1 MYGITI
7 NSCHHFYNPYTC
19 ADICRARRVA
29 CHSCKYAYRIGMAD
43 IYAMPGHLIRRLQQI
58 ASSVF
63 ADHTKTL
70 GLDMTSPQF
79 AALSMVADH
88 PKVDQATL
96 AGLIACDRPTI
107 GGVID
112 RLVTKGF
119 VQRHTNPKD
128 RRAKLL
134 MLTDEGQRVLEQL
147 RPVVESAQDAI
158 LPRLT
163 TAEKAE
169 FIRLAAKIAKAGN
182 QHSRVPLHIPERV
195 V

>member
-1 MYGITI
+1 MLII
-7 NSCHHFYNPYTC
+7 FEMS
-19 ADICRARRVA
+19 
-29 CHSCKYAYRIGMAD
+29 D

-58 ASSVF
+58 ATSVF
-63 ADHTKTL
+63 ADHMKTL

-79 AALSMVADH
+79 AALSMIANH

-112 RLVTKGF
+112 RLVAKGF
-119 VQRHTNPKD
+119 VQRHTNPND

-134 MLTDEGQRVLEQL
+134 MLTDEGQRALETM
-147 RPVVESAQDAI
+147 RPVVERAQDAI
-158 LPRLT
+158 LPSLSQ
-163 TAEKAE
+163 AERAE

-182 QHSRVPLHIPERV
+182 QHSRVPLHVPEHIG
-195 V
+195 